1 MDDEGAEGEGGRRE
15 RVRVRGIRR
24 DGGGGGREGTQGC
37 PSFKHPGLNGTDSS
51 DI

>member
-24 DGGGGGREGTQGC
+24 DGGGRAHKGVR
-37 PSFKHPGLNGTDSS
+37 PSNILALMARTALTFNH
-51 DI
+51 

>member
-24 DGGGGGREGTQGC
+24 DGGGGTQGC